1 MTFHGVFTVA
11 PGDVKIMNVTL
22 LVGKSESQLNVSL
35 MKVTKAAHVDRH
47 YEWLYTMYSTI
58 QTQAVCK
65 CIL

>member
-1 MTFHGVFTVA
+1 MQRTVECNYLCSTMTFHGVFTVA

-47 YEWLYTMYSTI
+47 YE
-58 QTQAVCK
+58 
-65 CIL
+65 